1 MISKY
6 YSDRERKGELENM
19 KLNPE
24 NRDRSYLFGRLL
36 AIADRLEEQVYFKEG
51 VQGRET
57 NARKFWSTYVRKPAK
72 TWSVIYEKLL
82 PYMNR
87 LSGGSQNYY
96 SLLLEEVL
104 GKLEDTNAYTN
115 EQLNENY
122 LLGYY
127 SQCEAFR
134 KKEDKVD
141 E

>member
-1 MISKY
+1 
-6 YSDRERKGELENM
+6 
-19 KLNPE
+19 
-24 NRDRSYLFGRLL
+24 
-36 AIADRLEEQVYFKEG
+36 
-51 VQGRET
+51 
-57 NARKFWSTYVRKPAK
+57 
-72 TWSVIYEKLL
+72 
-82 PYMNR
+82 MNR